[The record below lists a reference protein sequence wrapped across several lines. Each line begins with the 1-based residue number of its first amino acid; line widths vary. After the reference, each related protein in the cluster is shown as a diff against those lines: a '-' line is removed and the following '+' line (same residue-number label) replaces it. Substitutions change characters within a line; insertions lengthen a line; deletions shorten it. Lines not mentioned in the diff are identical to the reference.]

1 MVLLAID
8 IGNTNIAFGV
18 YDRSRWLNHWRIR
31 TVPDQMP
38 DEYGVL
44 FRELLRHK
52 GLDMRE
58 IDQAVFCS
66 VVPPLTGALAQMLR
80 QELEPGSDQ
89 DTSRIPLI
97 VGPGIRTG
105 VRIRTDNP
113 AEVGGDLVANA
124 VAAHACYPGNCIVV
138 DFGTALTFTAVDGSG
153 DLMGVAI
160 APGLNSAAAAL
171 SSKTAQLPQV
181 RLTPP
186 PTAIGRNTVHS
197 IQSGVVFGYVGLVEA
212 LIHKMRQEMGGQA
225 HAIATG
231 GLSHVIAPLTDQ
243 FTAIEPWLTL
253 DGLRLIAERN
263 T

>member
-1 MVLLAID
+1 MLLAID

-18 YDRSRWLNHWRIR
+18 HNNARWINHWRIR

-44 FRELLRHK
+44 FRELLRHR
-52 GLDMRE
+52 GLAMSDIHRA
-58 IDQAVFCS
+58 ILCS
-66 VVPPLTGALAQMLR
+66 VVPPLTGALAQMLQ

-89 DTSRIPLI
+89 ETGRFPLI

-124 VAAHACYPGNCIVV
+124 VAAHTLYPGNCIVV
-138 DFGTALTFTAVDGSG
+138 DFGTALTFTAVDAAG

-181 RLTPP
+181 RLVPP
-186 PTAIGRNTVHS
+186 PAAIGRNTVHS
-197 IQSGVVFGYVGLVEA
+197 IQSGVVFGYVGLVET
-212 LIHKMRQEMGGQA
+212 LVQRMRQELGGEAQ
-225 HAIATG
+225 AIATG
-231 GLSHVIAPLTDQ
+231 GLSHVIAPLTNQ
-243 FTAIEPWLTL
+243 FKAVEPWLTL

-263 T
+263 A

>member
-1 MVLLAID
+1 MLLAID
-8 IGNTNIAFGV
+8 VGNTNIAFGV
-18 YDRSRWLNHWRIR
+18 HDRSKWLNHWRIR

-38 DEYGVL
+38 DEYRVL

-52 GLDMRE
+52 GLDLSQ
-58 IDQAVFCS
+58 IDRAILCS
-66 VVPPLTGALAQMLR
+66 VVPPLTGTLAQMLR
-80 QELEPGSDQ
+80 QELSADSDRNGDQ
-89 DTSRIPLI
+89 VPLI

-124 VAAHACYPGNCIVV
+124 VAAHALYPGNCIVV
-138 DFGTALTFTAVDGSG
+138 DFGTALTFTAVDASG

-160 APGLNSAAAAL
+160 APGLNSAASAL

-186 PTAIGRNTVHS
+186 PAAIGRNTVNS
-197 IQSGVVFGYVGLVEA
+197 IQSGVVFGYVGLVES
-212 LIHKMRQEMGGQA
+212 LLHRMRQEMGGQA
-225 HAIATG
+225 NAIATG

-253 DGLRLIAERN
+253 DGLRFVADRN
-263 T
+263 S